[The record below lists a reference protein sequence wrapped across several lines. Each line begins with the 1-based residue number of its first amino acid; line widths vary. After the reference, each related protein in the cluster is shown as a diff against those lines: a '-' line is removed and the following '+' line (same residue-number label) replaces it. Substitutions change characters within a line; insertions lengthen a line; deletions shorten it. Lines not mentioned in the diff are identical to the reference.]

1 LYKILLINHEFQ
13 RIIRSIFGNISEIFE
28 LTIKIHRTIE
38 DGLEMSDPPS
48 LGAGLAE
55 LAEGMEF
62 DVYTQFMV
70 SS

>member
-1 LYKILLINHEFQ
+1 M
-13 RIIRSIFGNISEIFE
+13 FE

-62 DVYTQFMV
+62 DVYIQFMV
-70 SS
+70 SFFGYDNYRPFRRSSESH